1 MRGGLIKLVTGLA
14 VATLLVAGCS
24 DKQAGTAMP
33 APTTGGDSTGT
44 STGRSTPTTTPSGGA
59 PAVKNP
65 LDASKFI
72 PQPCTALSAS
82 TLTQLK
88 VSRPGIPDTESA
100 IAKTS
105 GPFCIWHTDDQPTAR
120 SYGVGFLT
128 GNKNG
133 LSDTYRGGK
142 KAFPGYFEPTDV
154 DGYPAVF
161 NGLTEDRPTG
171 ACNITIGA
179 SSTLAFQVSLEG
191 DKDLGTK
198 ACDLV
203 KQVAA
208 AVIQTLKGA

>member
-1 MRGGLIKLVTGLA
+1 VRGGLIKVSAGIALV
-14 VATLLVAGCS
+14 VVLVAGCT
-24 DKQAGTAMP
+24 DKQSGTATP
-33 APTTGGDSTGT
+33 STPTGGDST

-72 PQPCTALSAS
+72 PQPCTALSAN
-82 TLTQLK
+82 TLKQLN

-100 IAKTS
+100 VAKGS
-105 GPFCIWHTDDQPTAR
+105 GPFCIWHTDDQPTNM

-128 GNKNG
+128 ANKNG

-142 KAFPGYFEPTDV
+142 KAFPGYFEPTEV

-161 NGLTEDRPTG
+161 NGLTEDRPSG
-171 ACNITIGA
+171 ACNITVGI
-179 SSTLAFQVSLEG
+179 SSSLAFRVGLEG
-191 DKDLGTK
+191 NKDVGTK